1 MPFRGLPS
9 SHPGVSS
16 GYHVSL
22 ASFKP
27 GHFCRLFFLVP
38 FYSIDFFEEIAR
50 SALFCFPGTALL
62 CLPGTPLSFG
72 RVLCPQTASCSGDLS
87 FSGHHVLT
95 QQMSVCL
102 SCSWCSFSHQS
113 GFVRFLHCIISLD
126 IFFPYHSAAACG
138 EACLKLQNCASRH
151 HLPLD
156 LVSIYDSCLIQL
168 LPYGCK
174 VMVF

>member
-27 GHFCRLFFLVP
+27 GHFCRLFFFLVP

-50 SALFCFPGTALL
+50 SALFCFSGTALL
-62 CLPGTPLSFG
+62 CLPGIPLSFG

-95 QQMSVCL
+95 QQMSICL
-102 SCSWCSFSHQS
+102 SLVADVHFLTGQDLS
-113 GFVRFLHCIISLD
+113 GFSTVLFLLIFSSLATHQR
-126 IFFPYHSAAACG
+126 PV
-138 EACLKLQNCASRH
+138 ERR
-151 HLPLD
+151 
-156 LVSIYDSCLIQL
+156 V
-168 LPYGCK
+168 
-174 VMVF
+174 